1 MDSREL
7 QITQWL
13 AEASDEDEVGGS
25 GSEPELEETTQ
36 SDHDSASEI
45 EQSSAQSS
53 ESSDNEEDISAG
65 QYNNYYFTRHN
76 GRNGP
81 KQKWSKSPPSNAVRT
96 RGHNII
102 LHLPG
107 VKSAAKSAKT
117 PLECFSLFFADDIF
131 NLLVTCTNKYIEEV
145 RNKFQRERD
154 AKDTDVEEIKA
165 LLGLLIM
172 SGVLRAS
179 HLNFVDLWATDGS
192 GVEMFRLTMSYQR
205 FLFLLRC
212 LRFDDRTTRT
222 ERLQVD
228 NLAAVREI
236 CDMLQAKFREAYTPY
251 QNVTIDEQLIG
262 FRGRFKGKVYM
273 PSKPNK
279 YGIKNQA
286 LVDSKTFYMLS
297 FEVYSGKQP
306 AGPYQVSNS
315 PNDIVKRLVEP
326 IKGTNR
332 NVTTDNWY
340 TSVKLANELLDPSH
354 KLTIVGTLKKNKPDI
369 PKDFLPNR
377 SRTQFSSLF
386 GFQKTMTMVSYV
398 PKPNKAV
405 VLLSSMHHAAHID
418 PTSTDKQKP
427 EIITYY
433 NSTKGGVDTNDHLCG
448 TYNVGRRTKR
458 WPLAIFFHLINV
470 SGINALIV
478 HRANTDKSRTHVRRN
493 FLRQLS
499 VALIQNHQKRRLEV
513 RATPK
518 VIKKRLMEV
527 HELENRVPPTTAKR
541 GRCNSCPR
549 KCDRKV
555 PTKCNKCT
563 RFVCND
569 HSEIYCQQCNKSDSD
584 SS

>member
-1 MDSREL
+1 MDRRDQ
-7 QITQWL
+7 QILQWL
-13 AEASDEDEVGGS
+13 AESSDEEQVGGS
-25 GSEPELEETTQ
+25 DSEPEVDEIAQ
-36 SDHDSASEI
+36 SDHNSASEI
-45 EQSSAQSS
+45 DQSSAQSS
-53 ESSDNEEDISAG
+53 ESSDNEEDSSARR
-65 QYNNYYFTRHN
+65 YDNFYFTRRN

-81 KQKWSKSPPSNAVRT
+81 KQKWSKTPPSSAVRT

-107 VKSAAKSAKT
+107 VKSAARSAKT
-117 PLECFSLFFADDIF
+117 ALECFSLFFSDEIF
-131 NLLVTCTNKYIEEV
+131 NLLVTCTNQYIGEV

-179 HLNFVDLWATDGS
+179 HLNFRDLWATDGT
-192 GVEMFRLTMSYQR
+192 GVEIFRLTMRYQR

-212 LRFDDRTTRT
+212 LRFDDRTTRA
-222 ERLQVD
+222 ERLQID
-228 NLAAVREI
+228 NLAAIREI
-236 CDMLQAKFREAYTPY
+236 CDKLLVKYQEAYSPGE
-251 QNVTIDEQLIG
+251 NVTIDEQLIG

-286 LVDSKTFYMLS
+286 LVDSKTFYLLA

-326 IKGTNR
+326 IKGSNR

-340 TSVKLANELLDPSH
+340 TSVKLATDLLDPPY
-354 KLTIVGTLKKNKPDI
+354 KLTLVGTLKKNKPDI
-369 PKDFLPNR
+369 PQDFLPNKNKP
-377 SRTQFSSLF
+377 QFSSLF
-386 GFQKTMTMVSYV
+386 GIRSKMTMVSYV

-418 PTSTDKQKP
+418 PYSNDQQKP
-427 EIITYY
+427 EIIMYY

-448 TYNVGRRTKR
+448 TYSVGRRTKR

-470 SGINALIV
+470 TGINALVI
-478 HRANTDKSRTHVRRN
+478 HRANTDKSSTHVRRH

-499 VALIQNHQKRRLEV
+499 VELVQNHQKRRLEV
-513 RATPK
+513 NATPK
-518 VIKKRLMEV
+518 MVKKRLLEV
-527 HELENRVPPTTAKR
+527 HELENRVAPTTAKR

-549 KCDRKV
+549 KNDRKIA
-555 PTKCNKCT
+555 TKCTK
-563 RFVCND
+563 FVCND
-569 HSEIYCQQCNKSDSD
+569 HSQIYCQQCNKSDSD